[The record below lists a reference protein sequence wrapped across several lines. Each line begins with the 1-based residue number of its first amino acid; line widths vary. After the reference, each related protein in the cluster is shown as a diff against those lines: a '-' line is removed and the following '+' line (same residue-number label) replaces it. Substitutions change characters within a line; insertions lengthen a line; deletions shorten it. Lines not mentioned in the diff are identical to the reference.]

1 MATSIDSTQSFVID
15 GPGGGSKPSSSFD
28 STQREVIPTPSP
40 NDGGGSRGV
49 NNSSPALSKPETP
62 GIINSVF
69 YDQVSGNP
77 ATLDST
83 LNSVLEISFNK

>member
-1 MATSIDSTQSFVID
+1 MSLDSTQSFIID
-15 GPGGGSKPSSSFD
+15 GPGGGSKPSTSFD
-28 STQREVIPTPSP
+28 STQREVHPTPSP
-40 NDGGGSRGV
+40 NEGGGDRGS
-49 NNSSPALSKPETP
+49 NHSSPKLSKPETP
-62 GIINSVF
+62 SIINSVF